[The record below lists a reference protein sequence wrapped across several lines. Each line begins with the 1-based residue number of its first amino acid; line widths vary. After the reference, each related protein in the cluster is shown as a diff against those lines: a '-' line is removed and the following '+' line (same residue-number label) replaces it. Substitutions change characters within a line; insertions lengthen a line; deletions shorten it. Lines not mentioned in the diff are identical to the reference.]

1 MLLPAGLAGGGL
13 ASHDEQILDQL
24 RCLQLVELL
33 DADAEELLGQIFRH
47 MLGDAGVFVDDAQDE
62 PALTVGAVPAVCA
75 GMCWWATVVV
85 DRMGASLGLRSRS
98 AVAIG
103 FSRQNVARLLDV
115 LIDRLLQ
122 ELVKLLHFASTW
134 VMSLNSTSTE
144 TLKLWLLYWGSPSFL
159 L

>member
-1 MLLPAGLAGGGL
+1 
-13 ASHDEQILDQL
+13 
-24 RCLQLVELL
+24 
-33 DADAEELLGQIFRH
+33 
-47 MLGDAGVFVDDAQDE
+47 
-62 PALTVGAVPAVCA
+62 
-75 GMCWWATVVV
+75 
-85 DRMGASLGLRSRS
+85 MGASLGLRSRS